1 MTDTKAAAWLRPRL
15 VFGAIAGAV
24 VWAVWL
30 ASLSLGGFTRDAE
43 GQLLGADHIAFYSA
57 ATLLRNGRPG
67 DIYDHNSLGGVQQ
80 QITGG
85 TWPYF
90 MAYRNPPFYA
100 LLYVPTA
107 ALTFPASVL
116 VWMTLSVAALGIA
129 VWCLRP
135 ERPWRAFGWAFAFYP
150 FFAAISF
157 GQNTPLS
164 LAIFAAVYRLSSDR
178 RPFLAGLA
186 AGLLW
191 FKPQLLIGVFVWWGL
206 APWRHR
212 FEWLGVALT
221 GAALAVLSFVA
232 IPEAAWAFVE
242 SLRSNVSYG
251 GENGWNLHSPRA
263 FWRLLLPDAPAA
275 LTWALTGVCALMA
288 ICGAALVHAR
298 TGGPLAVMF
307 PVAVFLSLWV
317 SPHTLI
323 YEWALLFAAA
333 VVLWERLPG
342 RRDTWLTLFAVAWGV
357 LTVSTTATLVQ
368 IRYLPLPFAF
378 QLSIPVLAFVGVRVI
393 RTLGERYPT
402 PDAGRT

>member
-1 MTDTKAAAWLRPRL
+1 MTDAATAAWLRQRL
-15 VFGAIAGAV
+15 WVGWATGV
-24 VWAVWL
+24 CVWTVWL
-30 ASLSLGGFTRDAE
+30 GSLAVGGWTRDAE

-57 ATLLRNGRPG
+57 ATLVREGRPG
-67 DIYDHNSLGGVQQ
+67 AMYDHDAVGEVQQ
-80 QITGG
+80 RLTGG
-85 TWPYF
+85 DWPYF

-107 ALTFPASVL
+107 ALLLPLSVV
-116 VWMTLSVAALGIA
+116 VWMILSVGALGLA

-135 ERPWRAFGWAFAFYP
+135 AHPWRVFGWAFAFYP

-164 LAIFAAVYRLSSDR
+164 LAVFAAVYRLSADR
-178 RPFLAGLA
+178 RSFLAGLV

-191 FKPQLLIGVFVWWGL
+191 YKPQLLIGPFVWWGL

-212 FEWLGVALT
+212 REWVGVVTT
-221 GAALAVLSFVA
+221 GAALAAVSWLV

-242 SLRSNVSYG
+242 SLRANVTYG

-263 FWRLLLPDAPAA
+263 FWRLLLPEAPAWLA
-275 LTWALTGVCALMA
+275 WALAGVCALAA
-288 ICGAALVHAR
+288 IGGAVSVHVR
-298 TGGPLAVMF
+298 TGGPVAVMF

-323 YEWALLFAAA
+323 YEWALLLAAA
-333 VVLWERLPG
+333 TVLWERFPD
-342 RRDTWLTLFAVAWGV
+342 RRDTWLTWFAVAWAA

-368 IRYLPLPFAF
+368 LRHLSLPVAV
-378 QLSIPVLAFVGVRVI
+378 QVSIPVMAVVGYRVFRELARAN
-393 RTLGERYPT
+393 PT
-402 PDAGRT
+402 PDAP

>member
-1 MTDTKAAAWLRPRL
+1 MTDAATAAWLRERL
-15 VFGAIAGAV
+15 WVGWAAGVA
-24 VWAVWL
+24 VWAIWL
-30 ASLSLGGFTRDAE
+30 GSLAVGGFTRDAE

-57 ATLLRNGRPG
+57 ATLIRDGRPG
-67 DIYDHNSLGGVQQ
+67 AIYDHDAIGGVQQ
-80 QITGG
+80 AVTGG

-107 ALTFPASVL
+107 ALPLPASVL
-116 VWMTLSVAALGIA
+116 VWMGLSMAALGFA

-135 ERPWRAFGWAFAFYP
+135 EHPWRAFGWAFAFYP

-164 LAIFAAVYRLSSDR
+164 LAVFAAVYRLSAER
-178 RPFLAGLA
+178 RPVLAGLV

-191 FKPQLLIGVFVWWGL
+191 FKPQLLIGPFVWWGL

-212 FEWLGVALT
+212 DEWLGVTLT
-221 GAALAVLSFVA
+221 GLVLAAISWLVV
-232 IPEAAWAFVE
+232 PEAAWAFAD
-242 SLRSNVSYG
+242 SLRANVAYG

-263 FWRLLLPDAPAA
+263 FWRLLLPDAVPAV
-275 LTWALTGVCALMA
+275 TWVLTGVCAAAALG
-288 ICGAALVHAR
+288 GAAWVHVR

-307 PVAVFLSLWV
+307 PVAVLLTLWV

-333 VVLWERLPG
+333 VVLWERLPA
-342 RRDTWLTLFAVAWGV
+342 RRDTWLTLFAVAWAV
-357 LTVSTTATLVQ
+357 LAVSTTASLVQ
-368 IRYLPLPFAF
+368 LRHLEWPVAL
-378 QLSIPVLAFVGVRVI
+378 QMSIPVLAVVGGRAF
-393 RTLGERYPT
+393 RELGRRNPT
-402 PDAGRT
+402 PTPGPT